1 MIFGYCSHG
10 ALPARRGGSPFP
22 LYAPTERGG
31 YSSCAYYE
39 RDRVVT
45 ESGSAVSRFFTTV
58 LK

>member
-1 MIFGYCSHG
+1 MKPGNCSHS
-10 ALPARRGGSPFP
+10 ALSPFP

-31 YSSCAYYE
+31 RSSCAYYE